1 MTLRQVTASC
11 YVSPPS
17 PKVLLQSPGDEHQ
30 SLHPVTMAPKALQGS
45 TLKGNASATALKA
58 AATATLADTGGYL
71 GGNTTMKLSQGLA
84 NKTMLPKKNVTMLKS
99 IDTVWDE
106 EPDDQKMYEQRK
118 KLKSLAVRVDRMAG
132 VFDEETRARQEQR
145 SLMDDLHNEQ
155 MKRIDEIGEELDQA
169 MAELAAYIVEF
180 MRRFRKQLH
189 DTFTAL
195 FSDLQE
201 QVERLRPRLAALEAR
216 GRVLEDGIQEEKK
229 ERMKQYSEILD
240 PVKVQIA
247 KLEQGLIREQQIRQ
261 ETEGKVGLATCMAIP
276 TQQQM
281 CEHFIPIL
289 KDKGVRI
296 TKKGLRLAR
305 PARPGEEVLTIVN
318 GEVLTRIRADVPGS
332 MIIRQESA
340 DHEEKFA
347 KNYHTEGIDITE
359 AGPSFD
365 QLRHRNF
372 KYYRRK
378 GELLLYQ
385 VGQKDMDFV
394 PSGRFEVVFSSTPVS
409 LKAGDFLVTS
419 YPELSEIWV
428 SRVAQPPVPTA
439 TIEFRK

>member
-1 MTLRQVTASC
+1 
-11 YVSPPS
+11 
-17 PKVLLQSPGDEHQ
+17 
-30 SLHPVTMAPKALQGS
+30 MAPKALQGS

-58 AATATLADTGGYL
+58 AANATLADTGGYL

-84 NKTMLPKKNVTMLKS
+84 NKTMLPNKNVTMLKR

-145 SLMDDLHNEQ
+145 TLMDDLHNEQ

-216 GRVLEDGIQEEKK
+216 GRVLDDGIQEERK

-261 ETEGKVGLATCMAIP
+261 TRAAFIQQSMEQAVEALEQSVDVELAARR
-276 TQQQM
+276 QQQTF
-281 CEHFIPIL
+281 CEEEWTREADRLERRHDSVVDSCEKCL
-289 KDKGVRI
+289 QGLEEDAHEEHEARI
-296 TKKGLRLAR
+296 GHQD
-305 PARPGEEVLTIVN
+305 PVVEVLTKFLN
-318 GEVLTRIRADVPGS
+318 DFHADV
-332 MIIRQESA
+332 
-340 DHEEKFA
+340 EEKA
-347 KNYHTEGIDITE
+347 LQG
-359 AGPSFD
+359 
-365 QLRHRNF
+365 
-372 KYYRRK
+372 
-378 GELLLYQ
+378 
-385 VGQKDMDFV
+385 
-394 PSGRFEVVFSSTPVS
+394 
-409 LKAGDFLVTS
+409 
-419 YPELSEIWV
+419 
-428 SRVAQPPVPTA
+428 
-439 TIEFRK
+439 

>member
-1 MTLRQVTASC
+1 MDMPSKENQDDYDDEDDDDGDDDDDDDGDRDEGFDDLRFRLFRYVKELATTNPFILALIVFVGLTGKSWDPVNSGIVLRP
-11 YVSPPS
+11 VSP
-17 PKVLLQSPGDEHQ
+17 E
-30 SLHPVTMAPKALQGS
+30 AQGS

-58 AATATLADTGGYL
+58 AANATLADTGGYL

-84 NKTMLPKKNVTMLKS
+84 NKTMLPNKNVTMLKS

-145 SLMDDLHNEQ
+145 TLMDDLHNEQ

-216 GRVLEDGIQEEKK
+216 GRVLDDGIQEERK

-261 ETEGKVGLATCMAIP
+261 VLGPCEEGILDPCTLQTQKDYNPMPDESCSGRAT
-276 TQQQM
+276 
-281 CEHFIPIL
+281 
-289 KDKGVRI
+289 R
-296 TKKGLRLAR
+296 
-305 PARPGEEVLTIVN
+305 RPG
-318 GEVLTRIRADVPGS
+318 
-332 MIIRQESA
+332 
-340 DHEEKFA
+340 
-347 KNYHTEGIDITE
+347 
-359 AGPSFD
+359 
-365 QLRHRNF
+365 
-372 KYYRRK
+372 
-378 GELLLYQ
+378 
-385 VGQKDMDFV
+385 
-394 PSGRFEVVFSSTPVS
+394 
-409 LKAGDFLVTS
+409 
-419 YPELSEIWV
+419 
-428 SRVAQPPVPTA
+428 
-439 TIEFRK
+439 